1 MTDTDMLHMAPAPT
15 KCPVAHHDKQ
25 AAAAHGPGYG
35 LMRVSQVARDYPSH
49 SALASV
55 LEWMRAFL
63 ARSHP
68 ELGRKGAVCPFVPVA
83 LEQDSIWMAEIA
95 EREPTLDS
103 ISRVILYY
111 RDLFLATEPTSGP
124 DAINK
129 AFLVIFPNLG
139 AEGAGVVD
147 EVQQLLKKDFVEKG
161 LMLGE
166 FHASNESPGLRN
178 AEFRP
183 LRSPIPMLAMRH
195 MVDSD
200 LPFLL
205 RAAYA
210 APVRAAYL
218 RAYLFRL
225 AGSLGWS
232 RFEQALDGVVA
243 AEIEQWQ
250 AGQGQPDA
258 AGAGET
264 A

>member
-1 MTDTDMLHMAPAPT
+1 MTDTHMLHTAPAPN

-124 DAINK
+124 
-129 AFLVIFPNLG
+129 VNLNSTLPSPSMIKVSGG
-139 AEGAGVVD
+139 AETPHSTRLRPFGSVAMA
-147 EVQQLLKKDFVEKG
+147 KNG
-161 LMLGE
+161 LPS
-166 FHASNESPGLRN
+166 F
-178 AEFRP
+178 
-183 LRSPIPMLAMRH
+183 
-195 MVDSD
+195 
-200 LPFLL
+200 
-205 RAAYA
+205 
-210 APVRAAYL
+210 
-218 RAYLFRL
+218 
-225 AGSLGWS
+225 S
-232 RFEQALDGVVA
+232 R
-243 AEIEQWQ
+243 
-250 AGQGQPDA
+250 
-258 AGAGET
+258 
-264 A
+264 